1 MAGSLFTGP
10 RNVLKLVQPG
20 VRPRSASEIF
30 VEASPMSDSEESRM
44 SSSDTMS
51 DSDKSV
57 TSDSTK
63 SILVKHEAPLG
74 WLIVNRPQVKN
85 ALNFEAWRGIVA
97 AMDELNADPEVRVII
112 MRGVTADSFISGAD
126 ISEFPSHRANAEQ
139 ARSYRDAPGNATNA
153 LSQSPKP
160 VVAMIAGIC
169 IGGGLQ
175 VALSCDVRIAARGA
189 RFGIPAARLGLAY
202 PLEGVLSLSQIAGPA
217 NARDILISA
226 RIFDAEEAFA
236 MGLVNR
242 LVDPAELESV
252 VRDYATRMAANA
264 PLTMAAAKATIREG
278 LKDGAARDLK
288 KIAAMVSQCFDS
300 EDYREGVKAFLE
312 KRRPSFQ
319 GR

>member
-1 MAGSLFTGP
+1 LASNVSAAEGTQTELPIKVLTMSISESEKMAAGGSAKTSG
-10 RNVLKLVQPG
+10 NDK
-20 VRPRSASEIF
+20 
-30 VEASPMSDSEESRM
+30 MSDGSG
-44 SSSDTMS
+44 
-51 DSDKSV
+51 
-57 TSDSTK
+57 K
-63 SILVKHEAPLG
+63 SILTRHEAPLG

-85 ALNFEAWRGIVA
+85 ALNYEAWRGIVA
-97 AMDELNADPEVRVII
+97 AMEELNADPDVRVII

-139 ARSYRDAPGNATNA
+139 ARAYRDAPGNATNA
-153 LSQSPKP
+153 LSHSTKP

-175 VALSCDVRIAARGA
+175 VALSCDVRIAARGT

-217 NARDILISA
+217 NARDILMSA

-236 MGLVNR
+236 MGLINR
-242 LVDPAELESV
+242 LVDPAELEAD

-278 LKDGAARDLK
+278 LKDGVERDLK
-288 KIAAMVSQCFDS
+288 KIATMVSQCFDS

-312 KRRPSFQ
+312 KRRPNFQ

>member
-1 MAGSLFTGP
+1 MS
-10 RNVLKLVQPG
+10 
-20 VRPRSASEIF
+20 SS
-30 VEASPMSDSEESRM
+30 SSDSEKSTTR
-44 SSSDTMS
+44 SNDKLNAGG
-51 DSDKSV
+51 KSV
-57 TSDSTK
+57 AGNGEKMNEGANASDGEK
-63 SILVKHEAPLG
+63 PILTRHEAPLG
-74 WLIVNRPQVKN
+74 WLIVNRPQRKN
-85 ALNFEAWRGIVA
+85 ALNYEAWLGIVA
-97 AMDELNADPEVRVII
+97 AMEELNADPDVRVII
-112 MRGVTADSFISGAD
+112 MRGITADSFISGAD

-139 ARSYRDAPGNATNA
+139 ARAYRDAPGNATDA
-153 LSQSPKP
+153 LVHSPKP

-175 VALSCDVRIAARGA
+175 VALSCDMRIAARGT

-236 MGLVNR
+236 MGLINR
-242 LVDPAELESV
+242 LVEPAELEAV

-278 LKDGAARDLK
+278 LKDGVERDLK
-288 KIAAMVSQCFDS
+288 KLSAMVAQCFDS

-312 KRRPSFQ
+312 KRRPNFR

>member
-1 MAGSLFTGP
+1 MCS
-10 RNVLKLVQPG
+10 KLADTS
-20 VRPRSASEIF
+20 VRHCPALINFEESA
-30 VEASPMSDSEESRM
+30 MSIGDSEK
-44 SSSDTMS
+44 SSLSGGDRTGENAN
-51 DSDKSV
+51 
-57 TSDSTK
+57 
-63 SILVKHEAPLG
+63 SIITRHEAPLG

-85 ALNFEAWRGIVA
+85 ALNFEAWRAIVA
-97 AMDELNADPEVRVII
+97 AMDELNADPDVRVII
-112 MRGVTADSFISGAD
+112 MRGITADSFISGAD

-139 ARSYRDAPGNATNA
+139 ARAYRDAPGNATNA

-160 VVAMIAGIC
+160 VLAMIAGIC

-175 VALSCDVRIAARGA
+175 VALSCDVRIAARGT

-217 NARDILISA
+217 NARDILMSA

-236 MGLVNR
+236 MGLINR
-242 LVDPAELESV
+242 LVEPAELESV
-252 VRDYATRMAANA
+252 VRDYATRMASNA
-264 PLTMAAAKATIREG
+264 PLTMATAKATIREG
-278 LKDGAARDLK
+278 LKDAEVRDAK

-312 KRRPSFQ
+312 KRRPNFQ